1 VRRGPEHLLR
11 SSREVGR
18 RVASSWDNV
27 AALRISA
34 LIDRL
39 TPVSM
44 IVGSIN
50 WGLVGVVHLLHRI
63 MLGVKVAHDPCKET
77 ANVREQAAY
86 LLSGRDRINVH
97 LAYELRQ
104 WARKFAVT
112 PEDLKA
118 AVNAVGDN
126 ARKVE
131 EHLNGAHQG
140 HSPTLIGPN

>member
-1 VRRGPEHLLR
+1 
-11 SSREVGR
+11 
-18 RVASSWDNV
+18 
-27 AALRISA
+27 
-34 LIDRL
+34 
-39 TPVSM
+39 M
-44 IVGSIN
+44 
-50 WGLVGVVHLLHRI
+50 
-63 MLGVKVAHDPCKET
+63 AHDLCKET

-131 EHLNGAHQG
+131 EHLL
-140 HSPTLIGPN
+140 SSR